1 MSNPAPRKVYEEL
14 AKLGVATVYE
24 AAGRQGLIDV
34 EWRQIIP
41 GSRVAGPART
51 VLCGQDDNLMVHA
64 AIERIRPGEVVVLAM
79 PEPRAV
85 ALIGELLVTQI
96 RKRGAVGVLNDASA
110 RDVEELATMGFPI
123 WTHYVRVRGATK
135 TIPGALDVPVQVG
148 GATIRPGDVVVL
160 DHDGACVVL
169 EERVDEV
176 LLAARAR
183 AEKEAA
189 SRERY
194 ERGELSLDI
203 NNLRGV
209 LKGP

>member
-1 MSNPAPRKVYEEL
+1 MSDAREVYKEL
-14 AKLGVATVYE
+14 AKLGTATVYE

-64 AIERIRPGEVVVLAM
+64 AIERIQPGEIVVLAM
-79 PEPRAV
+79 PEPRPV
-85 ALIGELLVTQI
+85 ALIGDLLVTQI
-96 RKRGAVGVLNDASA
+96 RKRGAAGVLNDASA
-110 RDVEELATMGFPI
+110 RDVEDLATMGLPI
-123 WTHYVRVRGATK
+123 WTRYVRVRGATK

-160 DHDGACVVL
+160 DRDGACVVPQ
-169 EERVDEV
+169 ERIEEV

-183 AEKEAA
+183 ADKEAA

-194 ERGELSLDI
+194 ERGEFSLDI

-209 LKGP
+209 LKGSP